1 MESGR
6 EQIEGT
12 NGIGT
17 CITDQRA
24 TTVLRGQRV
33 ELAASHGIKLEVS
46 KRERLERQTVID
58 PIPAL
63 FVCVLPDGPLQ
74 FGCGTWL
81 TSRKSTRSDAVVP
94 TAKKGNAHRLSGLL
108 GK

>member
-1 MESGR
+1 MMLTRRCESPL
-6 EQIEGT
+6 
-12 NGIGT
+12 
-17 CITDQRA
+17 
-24 TTVLRGQRV
+24 LRG
-33 ELAASHGIKLEVS
+33 LS
-46 KRERLERQTVID
+46 REIWGSADFAGTSDLRTVID